1 MRAWL
6 LVAISG
12 FLAILVGQAPE
23 FAVGPVYVEYV
34 VFVLETIVWFIRL
47 NASAMNCIE

>member
-6 LVAISG
+6 LVAISA

-23 FAVGPVYVEYV
+23 Y
-34 VFVLETIVWFIRL
+34 TQRL
-47 NASAMNCIE
+47 GGAI